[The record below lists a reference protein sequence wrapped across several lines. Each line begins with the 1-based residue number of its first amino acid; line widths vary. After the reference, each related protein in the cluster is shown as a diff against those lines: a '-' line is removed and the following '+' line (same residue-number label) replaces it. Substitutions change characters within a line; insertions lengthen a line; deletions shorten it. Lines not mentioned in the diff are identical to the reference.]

1 MITLEEFKKK
11 LKTAPKEISFSDTM
25 EVIDSKY
32 GFTPTAYTNGAVI
45 NEAGQNS
52 GSCKLFSFAIKE
64 GLTKEETLTCFGQYY
79 FDEELLDL
87 KGTSHQ
93 NIRNF
98 METGFEGL
106 SFEGEALKLL

>member
-1 MITLEEFKKK
+1 MTLAEFKKK
-11 LKTAPKEISFSDTM
+11 LTTAPKDVSFSDTM
-25 EVIDSKY
+25 GVIDSKY
-32 GFTPTAYTNGAVI
+32 SFTPTAYTNGSVS
-45 NEAGQNS
+45 NEVGQNS

-79 FDEELLDL
+79 FDEVLLDL

-98 METGFEGL
+98 IETGFEGL